1 MKNELRFRLD
11 NYEKQ
16 ELDYTVRRYSLDGM
30 KYYSKV
36 RSIKINKLIENNV
49 DKINAHVLDVG
60 CGTCVLMDQIAK
72 LNKNLVF
79 TGLDFSPRMLD
90 NNVLSPSHKNKVE
103 LVRGS
108 AFEMP
113 FADSSFDAVIS
124 SRFIHQYSDSKKADL
139 LREMERV
146 LKPGGLLIVE
156 FYSNIPAII
165 KNPFRILPTN
175 ANNEFMEHYTSKR
188 TLDSLYKNNYLR
200 VPLVAP
206 LPKFLVKFG
215 GIDFFTQTSKMLE
228 YFELDSF
235 FQQYLVIT
243 RKGK

>member
-1 MKNELRFRLD
+1 MIVAEQKSLPELKRML
-11 NYEKQ
+11 K
-16 ELDYTVRRYSLDGM
+16 G
-30 KYYSKV
+30 KKKV
-36 RSIKINKLIENNV
+36 L
-49 DKINAHVLDVG
+49 AVG

-165 KNPFRILPTN
+165 KNPFRAVFQT
-175 ANNEFMEHYTSKR
+175 KR
-188 TLDSLYKNNYLR
+188 GNTIF
-200 VPLVAP
+200 P
-206 LPKFLVKFG
+206 
-215 GIDFFTQTSKMLE
+215 
-228 YFELDSF
+228 
-235 FQQYLVIT
+235 
-243 RKGK
+243 

>member
-90 NNVLSPSHKNKVE
+90 NNVLSPSHKNN
-103 LVRGS
+103 
-108 AFEMP
+108 F
-113 FADSSFDAVIS
+113 
-124 SRFIHQYSDSKKADL
+124 
-139 LREMERV
+139 
-146 LKPGGLLIVE
+146 
-156 FYSNIPAII
+156 
-165 KNPFRILPTN
+165 
-175 ANNEFMEHYTSKR
+175 
-188 TLDSLYKNNYLR
+188 
-200 VPLVAP
+200 
-206 LPKFLVKFG
+206 
-215 GIDFFTQTSKMLE
+215 
-228 YFELDSF
+228 
-235 FQQYLVIT
+235 
-243 RKGK
+243 